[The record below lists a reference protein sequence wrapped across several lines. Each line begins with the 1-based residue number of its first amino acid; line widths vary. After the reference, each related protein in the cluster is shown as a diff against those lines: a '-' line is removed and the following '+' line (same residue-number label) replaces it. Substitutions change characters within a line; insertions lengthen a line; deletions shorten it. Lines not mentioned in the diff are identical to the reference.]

1 MSISPREDEHNPA
14 GQAEKYH
21 KNVADKEFALA
32 YDYSEVE
39 ASNEEARKL
48 DPNGTDNIP
57 VWRNRYFM
65 YLWIAQALSQTAQHT
80 LNISL
85 IVYVGKLTK
94 DSPTQTSI
102 VTACFLLPGVFF
114 SAIAGVFVDWFR
126 KRTTL
131 LVTNITRALLVPW
144 LFFMTALPLGLAL
157 PIIYLITIIFSTISQ
172 FFNPAEAA
180 AIPLLVKPHQLTKAN
195 SLFQITLFATLF
207 LGTSLLGPLL
217 PDLIGPDKV
226 FLVIGILY
234 FICIWL
240 VWALPKS
247 EQVHKRPGDKT
258 IWQTIKD
265 IFLGVYEAWQF
276 IRKDTQIWLAIV
288 YLSTVQ
294 TALFTMTAIG
304 IPFVGEKGLKQSS
317 NSIIFVLAPLSI
329 GLGVAV
335 VLVNR
340 VVTPANRLTA
350 LKYACGALGIILALV
365 GLVKPIADLWV
376 LITAPGV
383 PLGGPGLILLLVSL
397 SIPFGFAI
405 GLLNIP
411 ALTILQER
419 SPKELVG
426 RVFAA
431 YFTFANAVSI
441 IPILFAG
448 ALGDIFGAV
457 LGVGNGIVPVF
468 FLFGACVV
476 LVAFYGHRRA
486 KV

>member
-1 MSISPREDEHNPA
+1 
-14 GQAEKYH
+14 
-21 KNVADKEFALA
+21 
-32 YDYSEVE
+32 
-39 ASNEEARKL
+39 
-48 DPNGTDNIP
+48 
-57 VWRNRYFM
+57 
-65 YLWIAQALSQTAQHT
+65 
-80 LNISL
+80 
-85 IVYVGKLTK
+85 
-94 DSPTQTSI
+94 
-102 VTACFLLPGVFF
+102 
-114 SAIAGVFVDWFR
+114 
-126 KRTTL
+126 
-131 LVTNITRALLVPW
+131 
-144 LFFMTALPLGLAL
+144 MTALPLGLAL

-180 AIPLLVKPHQLTKAN
+180 AIPLLVKPNQLTRAN
-195 SLFQITLFATLF
+195 SFFQITLFATLF

-247 EQVHKRPGDKT
+247 EQVHKRPSDKT
-258 IWQTIKD
+258 IWQTVKD
-265 IFLGVYEAWQF
+265 IFHGVYEAWQF

-329 GLGVAV
+329 GLGIAV

-340 VVTPANRLTA
+340 FVTPTNRLTA

-457 LGVGNGIVPVF
+457 LGEGNGIVPVF
-468 FLFGACVV
+468 FIFGACIV